1 MSGKLKA
8 EEKCNWKHSLE
19 AGGKVLSSY
28 KDVTKSKGHPST

>member
-19 AGGKVLSSY
+19 MGGKVLSSY
-28 KDVTKSKGHPST
+28 KGVTKSKCHPSI